1 MKKQYVQPVL
11 EAIEMKYTTT
21 LMAGSD
27 VIDFGGTGDAGE
39 ALAPYL
45 EDDFDFSEEE
55 AIEFEEETFNF

>member
-1 MKKQYVQPVL
+1 MKKAYMQPTL
-11 EAIEMKYTTT
+11 EAIDIKVNTILCASIGFTDKEF
-21 LMAGSD
+21 D
-27 VIDFGGTGDAGE
+27 GDN